1 MATSGK
7 LMAGG
12 IVAFGAIFG
21 IGMWY
26 SQVYAYYEEV
36 TGLSEVTVGGEPFAV
51 SGYTGISAQTSPLK
65 MRGCFTFEDPK
76 AAITAGKLA
85 DDAVPLKP
93 PYWFD
98 CFDPEQILTDI
109 ESGAATPIMAG
120 LDEGDGADLYMA
132 IYPDGR
138 AYRWRQ
144 PNAKY
149 KGRH

>member
-7 LMAGG
+7 VLAGG
-12 IVAFGAIFG
+12 MVAFAAVFG
-21 IGMWY
+21 VGMWY
-26 SQVYAYYEEV
+26 AQVYAYYEEV
-36 TGLSEVTVGGEPFAV
+36 TDISEVTVGSETFAV
-51 SGYTGISAQTSPLK
+51 RDYNGINAPTSPLK
-65 MRGCFTFEDPK
+65 MRGCFTLEDPK
-76 AAITAGKLA
+76 AAITAGLRA
-85 DDAVPLKP
+85 EDAVPIKP
-93 PYWFD
+93 PHWFT
-98 CFDPEQILTDI
+98 CFDTEQIQTDI

-149 KGRH
+149 EGRH

>member
-1 MATSGK
+1 MAASGK
-7 LMAGG
+7 LLAGG

-21 IGMWY
+21 VGMWY
-26 SQVYAYYEEV
+26 SQVYAYYEVV
-36 TGLSEVTVGGEPFAV
+36 TGTAEVTVGGEPFAV
-51 SGYTGISAQTSPLK
+51 RDYSGIQARTSPLK

-76 AAITAGKLA
+76 AAITAGKLS
-85 DDAVPLKP
+85 DDAIPLKP

-98 CFDPEQILTDI
+98 CFDTEQILADI
-109 ESGAATPIMAG
+109 ESGTATPIMAG
-120 LDEGDGADLYMA
+120 IDEGDGADLYMA

>member
-7 LMAGG
+7 LVAGG
-12 IVAFGAIFG
+12 IVAFGAVFG
-21 IGMWY
+21 VSMWY

-36 TGLSEVTVGGEPFAV
+36 VGLQEITVGGEAFTV
-51 SGYTGISAQTSPLK
+51 RDYKGIEARTSPLK
-65 MRGCFTFEDPK
+65 MRGCFMFDDPK
-76 AAITAGKLA
+76 AAITAGRLA

-98 CFDPEQILTDI
+98 CFDTEAILADI
-109 ESGAATPIMAG
+109 KAGAATPIMAG
-120 LDEGDGADLYMA
+120 LDDGDGADLYMA

-144 PNAKY
+144 VNSKY
-149 KGRH
+149 EGRH

>member
-1 MATSGK
+1 MAVSGK
-7 LMAGG
+7 LLAGG
-12 IVAFGAIFG
+12 IVGFGAIFG
-21 IGMWY
+21 VGMWY
-26 SQVYAYYEEV
+26 SQVYAYYEQISGITEV
-36 TGLSEVTVGGEPFAV
+36 SVGGAPFAV
-51 SGYTGISAQTSPLK
+51 RDYTGIRARTSPLK
-65 MRGCFTFEDPK
+65 MRGCFTFEDSE
-76 AAITAGKLA
+76 AALSAGEPTK
-85 DDAVPLKP
+85 DAVPLKP

-98 CFDPEQILTDI
+98 CFDTVQILADI

>member
-1 MATSGK
+1 MTSGR
-7 LMAGG
+7 LVAGG

-36 TGLSEVTVGGEPFAV
+36 TGIDTVSVGGESFAIADY
-51 SGYTGISAQTSPLK
+51 SGIEARTSPLK

-76 AAITAGKLA
+76 AAIEAGEVA
-85 DDAVPLKP
+85 SDAVPLKP

-98 CFDPEQILTDI
+98 CFDTVQILADI
-109 ESGAATPIMAG
+109 EAGTATPIMAG